1 MAMQTLRELLEN
13 RIAPSRQY
21 SERTVE
27 LYTQT
32 LDQLAKFL
40 GHDPTLDDLD
50 DVTAAKFCKW
60 RLTTK
65 FRGKVITPATVG
77 KDSQQLK
84 AIWNFAAKKRLK
96 RSDGTDIEF
105 PDYRTPTIPK
115 PRPRAFNADDLSK
128 LIKAARHRRGHIGRL
143 PAAWY
148 WSTKLMAQFQ
158 TGERIGAI
166 LELRWSEVDIERQT
180 LTFLAHTRKG
190 HSQTITRPITER
202 LASLMECEKGDDTER
217 VWPWLEHRSYASL
230 YASLKVLCRS
240 AGVPYKPFHSV
251 RKATASYLRLSGV
264 SAKSQ
269 LGHETEGI
277 AERHYYDEDIVG
289 RENNLDLLPDI
300 E

>member
-1 MAMQTLRELLEN
+1 MQTLRELLQD

-32 LDQLAKFL
+32 LEQLAKFL
-40 GHDPTLDDLD
+40 GHEPTIDDLD
-50 DVTAAKFCKW
+50 DVTAAKFCRW

-115 PRPRAFNADDLSK
+115 PRPRAFNADDLAK
-128 LIKAARHRRGHIGRL
+128 LIKAARHRRGMIGRV

-166 LELRWSEVDIERQT
+166 LELRWGEVDIDRQT

-202 LASLMECEKGDDTER
+202 LASLLACEKGQPDER
-217 VWPWLEHRSYASL
+217 VWPWLENRSYVSL
-230 YASLKVLCRS
+230 YPSLKVLCRT
-240 AGVPYKPFHSV
+240 AGVPYKPFHSI
-251 RKATASYLRLSGV
+251 RKATASYLRRGGI
-264 SAKSQ
+264 SAKGQ
-269 LGHETEGI
+269 LGHETDGI

>member
-1 MAMQTLRELLEN
+1 MQTLRDLLEN

-21 SERTVE
+21 SERTIE
-27 LYTQT
+27 LYTIT
-32 LDQLAKFL
+32 LDKFAAFL
-40 GHDPTLDDLD
+40 GHEPTLDDLD
-50 DVTAAKFCKW
+50 DVTAAKFCRW
-60 RLTTK
+60 RLTTQ
-65 FRGKVITPATVG
+65 FRGKQITPATVG
-77 KDSQQLK
+77 KDSTQLK
-84 AIWNFAAKKRLK
+84 SMWNFAAKKRLK

-105 PDYRTPTIPK
+105 PDFKTPTIPK
-115 PRPRAFNADDLSK
+115 PRPRAFHADDLAK
-128 LIKAARHRRGHIGRL
+128 LVETARHRRGYVGRL

-166 LELRWSEVDIERQT
+166 LELRWGEVDLDQKT

-202 LASLMECEKGDDTER
+202 LASLLACEKGPDSER
-217 VWPWLEHRSYASL
+217 VWPWLEHRSYPSL
-230 YASLKVLCRS
+230 YASLKVLCRT
-240 AGVPYKPFHSV
+240 AGVPYKPFHSI
-251 RKATASYLRLSGV
+251 RKATASYLRRGGV
-264 SAKSQ
+264 SAKGQ
-269 LGHETEGI
+269 LGHETDGV

>member
-1 MAMQTLRELLEN
+1 MQTLRELLQD

-50 DVTAAKFCKW
+50 DVTAAKFCRW

-115 PRPRAFNADDLSK
+115 PRPRAFNADDLAK
-128 LIKAARHRRGHIGRL
+128 LVKAARHRRGHIGRL

-166 LELRWSEVDIERQT
+166 LELRWGEVDIERQT
-180 LTFLAHTRKG
+180 LTFLAETRKG

-202 LASLMECEKGDDTER
+202 LASLLACEKGDDTER
-217 VWPWLEHRSYASL
+217 VWPWLEHRSYVSL
-230 YASLKVLCRS
+230 YGSLKVLCRT

-251 RKATASYLRLSGV
+251 RKATASYLRRGGI
-264 SAKSQ
+264 SAKGQ

>member
-1 MAMQTLRELLEN
+1 MQTLRELLQD

-65 FRGKVITPATVG
+65 FRGKIITPATVG

-105 PDYRTPTIPK
+105 PDYRTPVIPK
-115 PRPRAFNADDLSK
+115 PRPRAFNADDLAK
-128 LIKAARHRRGHIGRL
+128 LIKAARHRRGMIGRV

-166 LELRWSEVDIERQT
+166 LELRWGEVDIERQT

-190 HSQTITRPITER
+190 HCQTITRPITER
-202 LASLMECEKGDDTER
+202 LASLLACEKGHADER
-217 VWPWLEHRSYASL
+217 VWPWLENRSYVSL
-230 YASLKVLCRS
+230 YPSLKVLCRT
-240 AGVPYKPFHSV
+240 AGVPYKPFHSI
-251 RKATASYLRLSGV
+251 RKATASYLRRGGI
-264 SAKSQ
+264 SAKGQ
-269 LGHETEGI
+269 LGHETDGI

>member
-1 MAMQTLRELLEN
+1 MQTLRDLLEN

-21 SERTVE
+21 SERTIE
-27 LYTQT
+27 LYTIT
-32 LDQLAKFL
+32 LDKFAAFL
-40 GHDPTLDDLD
+40 GHEPTLDDLD
-50 DVTAAKFCKW
+50 DVTAAKFCRW
-60 RLTTK
+60 RLTTQ
-65 FRGKVITPATVG
+65 FRGKQITPATVG
-77 KDSQQLK
+77 KDSTQLK
-84 AIWNFAAKKRLK
+84 SMWNFAAKKRLK

-105 PDYRTPTIPK
+105 PDFKTPTIPK
-115 PRPRAFNADDLSK
+115 PRPRAFHADDLAK
-128 LIKAARHRRGHIGRL
+128 LVETARHRRGYVGRL

-166 LELRWSEVDIERQT
+166 LELRWSEVDLEQKT

-190 HSQTITRPITER
+190 HSQTITRPITDR
-202 LASLMECEKGDDTER
+202 LATLLACEKGDDTER
-217 VWPWLEHRSYASL
+217 VWPWLDHRSYASI
-230 YASLKVLCRS
+230 YASLKVLCRT
-240 AGVPYKPFHSV
+240 AGVPYKPFHSI
-251 RKATASYLRLSGV
+251 RKATASYLRRGGI
-264 SAKSQ
+264 SAKGQ